1 MKSGTILLIGPTNS
15 GKSTLLNKIIG
26 KRVSL
31 VSRKKQSTTF
41 NQKAIKSLSEAEII
55 LQDTPGIFSST
66 KKISNRMSNSAIS
79 EIETATIIYLVLDV
93 SKKIEP
99 TLKKIIKTLHN
110 KINGQKIFLVL
121 NKIDKISRGN
131 IILKIKDYKR
141 QTDLE
146 DIFPIS
152 ALDGEGISGLLEFT
166 KKYLPKTKQKYSKK
180 RTVLLKKDL
189 FYSEITREKI
199 YDKIHKEI
207 PYSCKVHT
215 EKIKKTKDVITIHQR
230 IAISRKSHK
239 NIFIGKRGSTLKE
252 IGSQSRREIAKLENK
267 KINLFLFVKLESEK

>member
-110 KINGQKIFLVL
+110 KVNGQKIFLVL

-131 IILKIKDYKR
+131 IILKIKDYKH

-180 RTVLLKKDL
+180 KTVLLKKDL

-215 EKIKKTKDVITIHQR
+215 ERIKKTKDEITIHQR
-230 IAISRKSHK
+230 IAISKKSHK
-239 NIFIGKRGSTLKE
+239 NIFIGKR
-252 IGSQSRREIAKLENK
+252 
-267 KINLFLFVKLESEK
+267 

>member
-55 LQDTPGIFSST
+55 LQDTPGIFLST
-66 KKISNRMSNSAIS
+66 KRISNRMSNSAIS
-79 EIETATIIYLVLDV
+79 EIETATIIYLVLDI
-93 SKKIEP
+93 SKKTES
-99 TLKKIIKTLHN
+99 TLNKIIKTLNN
-110 KINGQKIFLVL
+110 KVNEQRIFLVL

-131 IILKIKDYKR
+131 IILKIKDYKN
-141 QTDLE
+141 QTELE

-152 ALDGEGISGLLEFT
+152 ALDGEGISDLLEFT
-166 KKYLPKTKQKYSKK
+166 KKYLPKRKKRYSKK
-180 RTVLLKKDL
+180 KTTLLKKDL

-207 PYSCKVHT
+207 PYQCKVHT
-215 EKIKKTKDVITIHQR
+215 ERIKKTKDEITIHQR
-230 IAISRKSHK
+230 IAITKKSHK
-239 NIFIGKRGSTLKE
+239 NILIGKRGSTLKD
-252 IGSQSRREIAKLENK
+252 IGTQSRREIAKFENK

>member
-1 MKSGTILLIGPTNS
+1 MKSGTILLVGPTNS

-66 KKISNRMSNSAIS
+66 KRISNRMSNSAIS
-79 EIETATIIYLVLDV
+79 EIETATIIYLVIDI

-99 TLKKIIKTLHN
+99 TLNKIIKTLNN
-110 KINGQKIFLVL
+110 KVNEQRIFLVL

-131 IILKIKDYKR
+131 IILKIKDYKN
-141 QTDLE
+141 QTELE

-152 ALDGEGISGLLEFT
+152 ALDGEGISDLLEFT
-166 KKYLPKTKQKYSKK
+166 KLQ
-180 RTVLLKKDL
+180 
-189 FYSEITREKI
+189 
-199 YDKIHKEI
+199 
-207 PYSCKVHT
+207 
-215 EKIKKTKDVITIHQR
+215 TI
-230 IAISRKSHK
+230 I
-239 NIFIGKRGSTLKE
+239 
-252 IGSQSRREIAKLENK
+252 
-267 KINLFLFVKLESEK
+267 

>member
-1 MKSGTILLIGPTNS
+1 MKSGVILLIGPTNS

-41 NQKAIKSLSEAEII
+41 NQKAVKNLSEAEIV

-66 KKISNRMSNSAIS
+66 KKISNKMSTSAIA
-79 EIETATIIYLVLDV
+79 EIETATLIYLVLDI

-99 TLKKIIKTLHN
+99 TLKKIIKTLN
-110 KINGQKIFLVL
+110 DKVNDQKIFLIL
-121 NKIDKISRGN
+121 NKTDKISRSN
-131 IILKIKDYKR
+131 MLFRIKNYKDLT
-141 QTDLE
+141 QLE

-152 ALDGEGISGLLEFT
+152 ALNGEGISDLLNLT
-166 KKYLPKTKQKYSKK
+166 KKYLPNRKQEYSRKKTLLPKK
-180 RTVLLKKDL
+180 EL

-207 PYSCKVHT
+207 PYQCKVHT
-215 EKIKKTKDVITIHQR
+215 ESIKKTKNEITIHQR
-230 IAISRKSHK
+230 ISVSKKSHK
-239 NIFIGKRGSTLKE
+239 NILIGKRGSALKE
-252 IGSQSRREIAKLENK
+252 IGLQSRREIAKFENMK
-267 KINLFLFVKLESEK
+267 THLFLFVKLES

>member
-1 MKSGTILLIGPTNS
+1 MKSGVILLIGPTNS

-41 NQKAIKSLSEAEII
+41 NQKAVKNLSEAEIV

-66 KKISNRMSNSAIS
+66 KKISNKMSTSAIA
-79 EIETATIIYLVLDV
+79 EIETATLIYLVLDI

-99 TLKKIIKTLHN
+99 TLKKIIKTLN
-110 KINGQKIFLVL
+110 DKVNEQKIFLIL
-121 NKIDKISRGN
+121 NKTDKISRSN
-131 IILKIKDYKR
+131 MLLRIKNYKD
-141 QTDLE
+141 QTQLE

-152 ALDGEGISGLLEFT
+152 ALNGEGISDLLNLT
-166 KKYLPKTKQKYSKK
+166 KKYLPNRKQKYSRKK
-180 RTVLLKKDL
+180 TLLPKKEL

-207 PYSCKVHT
+207 PYQCKVHT
-215 EKIKKTKDVITIHQR
+215 ESIKKTKNEITIHQR
-230 IAISRKSHK
+230 ISVSKKSHK
-239 NIFIGKRGSTLKE
+239 NILIGKRGSALKE
-252 IGSQSRREIAKLENK
+252 IGLQSRREIAKFENMK
-267 KINLFLFVKLESEK
+267 THLFLFVKLES